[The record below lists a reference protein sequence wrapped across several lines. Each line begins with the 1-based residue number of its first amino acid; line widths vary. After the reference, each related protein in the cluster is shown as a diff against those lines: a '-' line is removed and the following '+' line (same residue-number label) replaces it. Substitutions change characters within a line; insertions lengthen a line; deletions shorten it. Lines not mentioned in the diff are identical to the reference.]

1 MRRRCATTLH
11 VVAKLTRPL
20 PLSLPV
26 MTGPSPILKARFDA
40 DTHARFLAVAKA
52 RGLKESELLRL
63 AVNRELGQAPAE
75 PALVEPDPDPDQTE
89 HDRITVRMPAFLMAA
104 MKGRAKSQGM
114 APSRWLAALVQS
126 NLTRHP
132 VLTDDEL
139 QAVEA
144 TTRELSAIGRNI
156 NQIARA
162 LNEAHFQT
170 ERVRL
175 DRLADLSEKINKVR
189 DAIRVLVRASRNVWR
204 NE

>member
-1 MRRRCATTLH
+1 MRRWCGTILPD
-11 VVAKLTRPL
+11 VAKLSRPPL
-20 PLSLPV
+20 PPSLP

-40 DTHARFLAVAKA
+40 DVHARFLALAKA
-52 RGLKESELLRL
+52 RGLKESEALRL
-63 AVNRELGQAPAE
+63 AVNLLLGQAPAG
-75 PALVEPDPDPDQTE
+75 PAMVEPDPEQAD
-89 HDRITVRMPAFLMAA
+89 HDRITVRMPAFLMTAV
-104 MKGRAKSQGM
+104 KGRAKSQGM
-114 APSRWLAALVQS
+114 APSRWIAALVQS

-132 VLTDDEL
+132 VLTDAEL

-144 TTRELSAIGRNI
+144 TTRELTAIGRNI

-175 DRLADLSEKINKVR
+175 DRLAELGEKINNAR
-189 DAIRVLVRASRNVWR
+189 EAIRVLVRASRNAWR

>member
-1 MRRRCATTLH
+1 MYAAR
-11 VVAKLTRPL
+11 VAHYDRFRSYWPVPL
-20 PLSLPV
+20 LPPAPP
-26 MTGPSPILKARFDA
+26 MNGPSPILKARFDA
-40 DTHARFLAVAKA
+40 EVHARFLALAKA

-75 PALVEPDPDPDQTE
+75 LSMVEPDPNQAD
-89 HDRITVRMPAFLMAA
+89 HDRITVRMPAFLMTA

-114 APSRWLAALVQS
+114 APSRWIAALVQS

-132 VLTDDEL
+132 VLTDAEL

-144 TTRELSAIGRNI
+144 TTRELTAIGRNI

-162 LNEAHFQT
+162 LNEAHFRT

-175 DRLADLSEKINKVR
+175 DRLAELGEKINNIR
-189 DAIRVLVRASRNVWR
+189 EAIRALVRASRNAWR

>member
-1 MRRRCATTLH
+1 
-11 VVAKLTRPL
+11 
-20 PLSLPV
+20 

-63 AVNRELGQAPAE
+63 AVNRELGQAPAG
-75 PALVEPDPDPDQTE
+75 PAEVEPDPEQAD
-89 HDRITVRMPAFLMAA
+89 HDRITVRMPAFLMTA
-104 MKGRAKSQGM
+104 MKGRARSQGM
-114 APSRWLAALVQS
+114 APSRWIAALVQS

-132 VLTDDEL
+132 VLTDAEL

-144 TTRELSAIGRNI
+144 STRELTAIGRNI

-175 DRLADLSEKINKVR
+175 DRLAELGEQINKVR
-189 DAIRVLVRASRNVWR
+189 DAIRVLVRASRNAWR